1 MRRLIRPEKA
11 RRAAEEERARVAKD
25 AERIRERCQT
35 LAGFAREA
43 WHVLEPNTPLVWN
56 WHLDALCAHLEAV
69 NGHVERLIGSIRREC
84 LDHVVILGEVHLRRI
99 LATYASY
106 YNEHRTHRSLA
117 KDTPLHRVIERLG
130 TVTSRPLLGDLHHQY
145 CRI

>member
-1 MRRLIRPEKA
+1 MMRLIRAEKG
-11 RRAAEEERARVAKD
+11 RRAAEEEGGRVAKD
-25 AERIRERCQT
+25 AERIRERCQP

-43 WHVLEPNTPLVWN
+43 CHVLEPNTPLVWN

-99 LATYASY
+99 LATYPSY
-106 YNEHRTHRSLA
+106 YNRQETHPSLA
-117 KDTPLHRVIERLG
+117 QLTPPTTPPH
-130 TVTSRPLLGDLHHQY
+130 
-145 CRI
+145 